1 MLEGP
6 LTKETLGDSR
16 HEHSHGSPPEAFGRE
31 LRHNDSFGITLGFE
45 VVSGFPVKLL
55 PYRREQRR
63 S

>member
-6 LTKETLGDSR
+6 LTKETLVIQGMST
-16 HEHSHGSPPEAFGRE
+16 HHGSPPEAFGRE